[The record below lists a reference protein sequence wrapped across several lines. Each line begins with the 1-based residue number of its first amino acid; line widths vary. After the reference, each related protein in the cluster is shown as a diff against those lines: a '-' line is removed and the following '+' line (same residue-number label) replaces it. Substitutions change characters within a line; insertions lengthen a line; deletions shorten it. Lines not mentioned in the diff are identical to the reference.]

1 MGDSNI
7 EWTDKTWN
15 PWSGCRKV
23 SAGCANC
30 YAAALPPSMRRN
42 AVWGAD
48 TPRMRASAAYLE
60 EPFAWQRKAVYLG
73 KRIKVF
79 CASTADFFEDRE
91 ELDPWRDDAIRTM
104 EATPNLD
111 WLVLTKRTENAVR
124 YLQGREMPKNVSV
137 GTSVENQAAAVERIH
152 HLLNVRAR
160 LFLSM
165 EPLLG
170 AVDLENIRVRVN
182 DLGRDDT
189 LHLNALTGAF
199 QWQEAREEVGTT
211 NRISWVIVG
220 GESGRNARPMHPDW
234 ARSIREQC
242 VSAGV
247 PFFFKQWGE
256 WIPRS
261 HTDRRHDWHAERTP
275 DANGWRV
282 PLPDGCRRVALA
294 HDGSLSE
301 ATVWNGHDDDG
312 PGSESYMHRV
322 GKDATGRMLDGREW
336 SEFPAEPQQPAL
348 FGATP

>member
-15 PWSGCRKV
+15 PWSGCNKI

-30 YAAALPPSMRRN
+30 YAAALPPGMRRG
-42 AVWGAD
+42 AAWGLN
-48 TPRMRASAAYLE
+48 TPRVRASAAYLE
-60 EPFAWQRKAVYLG
+60 EPFAWQRKAAREG
-73 KRIKVF
+73 QRIKVF

-91 ELDPWRDDAIRTM
+91 DLDLWRADALGRM
-104 EATPNLD
+104 EATPALD
-111 WLVLTKRTENAVR
+111 WLVLTKRPENAVSC
-124 YLQGREMPKNVSV
+124 LGGRELPPNVSI
-137 GTSVENQAAAVERIH
+137 GTSVENQAAAVERIP
-152 HLLNVRAR
+152 HLLNIRAR

-199 QWQEAREEVGTT
+199 QWQGAHEEAGTT

-220 GESGRNARPMHPDW
+220 GESGRNARPMHPEW
-234 ARSIREQC
+234 ARVVRDQC
-242 VSAGV
+242 QRAGV

-256 WIPRS
+256 WGPLS
-261 HTDRRHDWHAERTP
+261 VSEFVDMDLAGHTLREYDGDRWGDS
-275 DANGWRV
+275 
-282 PLPDGCRRVALA
+282 DGGAW
-294 HDGSLSE
+294 S
-301 ATVWNGHDDDG
+301 
-312 PGSESYMHRV
+312 MFRV

-336 SEFPAEPQQPAL
+336 SEFPAEPKQPKL
-348 FGATP
+348 FGGAE